1 MKIFKRTSIS
11 YLMACL
17 TTLMLLTTSCI
28 RDEQDDCGLNLTF
41 HYTYN
46 IKDADAFTNETD
58 SAMLYIF
65 DNYGNFLRRQAA
77 DKAQL
82 RDGKTMHISD
92 LPKGVY
98 RFVAFAQSATQT
110 DQKAN
115 FLFPTLKKGSRMDD
129 LTAKLQTENN
139 LSQIKLNNLLN
150 GTLTANVTGVAQTL
164 DMNMMK
170 LTHTLRIILVPTG
183 EGAPKYLNAANYD
196 FKVTDNNTLLGYDA
210 SRLKGDSVT
219 YQPYWKGISKDS
231 TDNTGSNINSAV
243 LAELSFS
250 RLFADGKPK
259 LVIRD
264 NLNNVEVINISLT
277 WFLTLTELEEH
288 HTPWSNQEYL
298 DRQDEYSIVFYLSVK
313 PSPGSNDHT
322 WMLTRI
328 VINGWVLNP
337 VDIAL

>member
-1 MKIFKRTSIS
+1 MKIFRRTSIS

-77 DKAQL
+77 GKNQL
-82 RDGKTMHISD
+82 RSGTTMHISD

-115 FLFPTLKKGSRMDD
+115 FLFPILKKGSRMDD
-129 LTAKLQTENN
+129 LTAKLETENN
-139 LSQIKLNNLLN
+139 ISQTKLNNLLN
-150 GTLTANVTGVAQTL
+150 GTLTANVTGVGQAL

-183 EGAPKYLNAANYD
+183 NDAPKYLNAANYD
-196 FKVTDNNTLLGYDA
+196 FKVTDNNTLLGYDGT
-210 SRLKGDSVT
+210 RLSGDSVT
-219 YQPYWKGISKDS
+219 YTPYLAQTA
-231 TDNTGSNINSAV
+231 TDDAGSNIHSAV

-250 RLFADGKPK
+250 RLFADGKPQ

-264 NLNNVEVINISLT
+264 KLNNVEVININLT

-288 HTPWSNQEYL
+288 RSVWSNQEYL
-298 DRQDEYSIVFYLSVK
+298 DRQDEYAIIFYLSVK
-313 PSPGSNDHT
+313 PSPGSNDDT

-328 VINGWVLNP
+328 IINGWVLNP